1 MPALASIATFAALSF
16 ALIIVPGPSVLFILS
31 RAVALG
37 RKAAFLTILGNST
50 GAYVQ
55 VLLVSLGVGVLV
67 ERSIVLFT
75 VIKLAGAAYLVWL
88 GLTTMFRRSSFDRQ
102 VDVEEKKP
110 SKVIVREGLVVGFT
124 NPKSFVFFAA
134 FLPQFVDSGGL
145 PVQVQMAGLG
155 LVFTAVAVV
164 CDGFYGFV
172 AGTARD
178 WFARSSARELWM
190 NRGAGFVM
198 VGLGARLLTTRGGS

>member
-1 MPALASIATFAALSF
+1 MPSLASIATFAALS
-16 ALIIVPGPSVLFILS
+16 
-31 RAVALG
+31 
-37 RKAAFLTILGNST
+37 
-50 GAYVQ
+50 
-55 VLLVSLGVGVLV
+55 
-67 ERSIVLFT
+67 
-75 VIKLAGAAYLVWL
+75 
-88 GLTTMFRRSSFDRQ
+88 TMFRRNSFDRH
-102 VDVEEKKP
+102 VDVAEKKP

-134 FLPQFVDSGGL
+134 FLPQFVGSTGL

-164 CDGFYGFV
+164 CDSLYGVV
-172 AGTARD
+172 AGTARE